1 MRGQRR
7 QVRDVASGRKRE
19 ARYGI
24 FLSIHH
30 KKDEKHVMLH
40 KLPCD
45 TYVEHSAKPPAPGTY
60 TLSKD
65 HTKLEKAIEDASKLS
80 LNWHA
85 GIRTCQACWK
95 K

>member
-7 QVRDVASGRKRE
+7 QIRDMASGRKRE
-19 ARYGI
+19 ARYSV
-24 FLSIHH
+24 FLSVHH
-30 KKDEKHVMLH
+30 RKAEKHVTLH

-45 TYVEHSAKPPAPGTY
+45 TYSEHKAIPPRSGTY
-60 TLSKD
+60 TLHKD
-65 HTKLEKAIEDASKLS
+65 HSKLDKAIESASKLA

-85 GIRTCQACWK
+85 GIRTCKECWK